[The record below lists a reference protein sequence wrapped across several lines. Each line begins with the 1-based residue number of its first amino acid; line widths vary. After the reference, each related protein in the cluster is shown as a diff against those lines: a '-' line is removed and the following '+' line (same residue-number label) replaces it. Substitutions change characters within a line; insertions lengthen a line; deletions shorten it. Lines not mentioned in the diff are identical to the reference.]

1 MNAFVLLTERVSRV
15 LAWGAGLGV
24 VAMLAVIIGNYVLRL
39 FGQPLAGT
47 FELVS
52 LCSIIVGALALG
64 EAQVYKAHVAIDIV
78 TVRLPKKVQLV
89 VGAIVT
95 VASIALMVQ
104 VVLALTIYSS
114 NMTASGASTDFLKL
128 PIGAIV
134 WILVVGFGG
143 LVLALLGDLGRVVRA
158 WRDRS
163 PELDIW

>member
-1 MNAFVLLTERVSRV
+1 MGSFVLITERINRL
-15 LAWGAGLGV
+15 LAWLAGAGL
-24 VAMLAVIIGNYVLRL
+24 VAMLVIIIGNYVLRL

-52 LCSIIVGALALG
+52 LMAVIVGALALG

-78 TVRLPKKVQLV
+78 TARLPKKVQLV

-95 VASIALMVQ
+95 VASIVLMIQ

-114 NMTASGASTDFLKL
+114 SMTNSSSATDFLKM
-128 PIGAIV
+128 PVGAIV
-134 WILVVGFGG
+134 WILVIGFAG
-143 LVLALLGDLGRVVRA
+143 LALALLGDLGRIVRA
-158 WRDRS
+158 WRDRR

>member
-1 MNAFVLLTERVSRV
+1 MQSFVLVTERISRV
-15 LAWGAGLGV
+15 LAWLAGAGLI
-24 VAMLAVIIGNYVLRL
+24 AMLVIIIGNYVLRL

-52 LCSIIVGALALG
+52 LTAVIVGALALG

-78 TVRLPKKVQLV
+78 TARLPKKAQLV

-95 VASIALMVQ
+95 VASIVLMIQ

-114 NMTASGASTDFLKL
+114 SMTNSGSATDFLKM
-128 PIGAIV
+128 PVGAIV
-134 WILVVGFGG
+134 WILVIGFAG
-143 LVLALLGDLGRVVRA
+143 LALALLGDLGRIVRA
-158 WRDRS
+158 WRDRR